1 MTLSHPLQPGG
12 LHVLVYVR
20 DGIAPVVV
28 QASKHVLRTH
38 SRPFTPRYSSP
49 ASGLTKMIR
58 FRQGP
63 PQCLRPARQNLSL
76 GQIEMNNSAPFPAVY
91 RVKGAIRTAA
101 LATLATSLIFSAGI
115 VSRVKLGLQQPSA
128 ETALMISLATL
139 CTVVFALHVFTSSL
153 RFTDDALEKS
163 SILTVASIP
172 HSQIR
177 GRRQIGHRGDQA
189 NIRFY
194 VIVPAHRSLPTI
206 KFAEYHEFDDAF
218 YDWFFSLPDLDAKA
232 K

>member
-1 MTLSHPLQPGG
+1 VGLWGG
-12 LHVLVYVR
+12 
-20 DGIAPVVV
+20 GPVVV
-28 QASKHVLRTH
+28 QGSTRVQQINLQ
-38 SRPFTPRYSSP
+38 SRCPRYSSP
-49 ASGLTKMIR
+49 ASGLTKLIR
-58 FRQGP
+58 FRQGS
-63 PQCLRPARQNLSL
+63 PARQNLSL
-76 GQIEMNNSAPFPAVY
+76 GQIEMNNSAPFAAVY

-128 ETALMISLATL
+128 ETALMISLTTL

-153 RFTDDALEKS
+153 RFTDDALEKR

-172 HSQIR
+172 LSQIR

-218 YDWFFSLPDLDAKA
+218 YDWFLSLPDLDAKA